1 MAHATLQDV
10 TDSLGRPIVGAEAT
24 QVLGWLDKI
33 ERIISR
39 KLGDLDALISDGRL
53 SAELLVDVETEA
65 VIRKVKNPDGKV
77 AEGIDDYNYRLNENA
92 RKGELFLTDDEW
104 ALLAPGSPSGAWTIS
119 PYGSTRRRGS
129 WVHPDVWVP
138 LP

>member
-33 ERIISR
+33 ERIIAR

-77 AEGIDDYNYRLNENA
+77 SEGIDDYNYRLNENA
-92 RKGELFLTDDEW
+92 RKGDLFLTDEEW
-104 ALLAPGSPSGAWTIS
+104 ALIS
-119 PYGSTRRRGS
+119 PDLPATLGGAYS
-129 WVHPDVWVP
+129 VP
-138 LP
+138 LGAPWGAP

>member
-1 MAHATLQDV
+1 MAHAILQDV

-39 KLGDLDALISDGRL
+39 KLGDLDVLISDGRL

-77 AEGIDDYNYRLNENA
+77 SEGIDDYNYRLNENA
-92 RKGELFLTDDEW
+92 RKGDLFLTDEEW
-104 ALLAPGSPSGAWTIS
+104 ALIS
-119 PYGSTRRRGS
+119 PDLPATLGGAYS
-129 WVHPDVWVP
+129 VP
-138 LP
+138 LGAPWSMP

>member
-24 QVLGWLDKI
+24 QVSGWLDKI

-65 VIRKVKNPDGKV
+65 VIRKIKNPDGKV

-92 RKGELFLTDDEW
+92 RKGDLFLTEEEW
-104 ALLAPGSPSGAWTIS
+104 ALIS
-119 PYGSTRRRGS
+119 PDLPATLGGAYS
-129 WVHPDVWVP
+129 VP
-138 LP
+138 LGAPWSTP

>member
-1 MAHATLQDV
+1 MAHAILQDV

-39 KLGDLDALISDGRL
+39 KLGDLDVLISDGRL

-77 AEGIDDYNYRLNENA
+77 SEGIDDYNYRLNENA
-92 RKGELFLTDDEW
+92 RKGDLFLTDEEW
-104 ALLAPGSPSGAWTIS
+104 ALIS
-119 PYGSTRRRGS
+119 PDLPATLGGAYS
-129 WVHPDVWVP
+129 VP
-138 LP
+138 LGAPWGAP

>member
-1 MAHATLQDV
+1 MAHAILQDV

-33 ERIISR
+33 ERIVSR
-39 KLGDLDALISDGRL
+39 KLGDLDVLISDGRL

-77 AEGIDDYNYRLNENA
+77 SEGIDDYNYRLNENA
-92 RKGELFLTDDEW
+92 RKGDLFLTDEEW
-104 ALLAPGSPSGAWTIS
+104 ALIS
-119 PYGSTRRRGS
+119 PDLPATLGGAYS
-129 WVHPDVWVP
+129 VP
-138 LP
+138 LGAPWGTP

>member
-1 MAHATLQDV
+1 MAHAILQDV

-33 ERIISR
+33 ERIVSR
-39 KLGDLDALISDGRL
+39 KLGDLDVLISDGRL

-77 AEGIDDYNYRLNENA
+77 SEGIDDYNYRLNENA
-92 RKGELFLTDDEW
+92 RKGDLFLTDEEW
-104 ALLAPGSPSGAWTIS
+104 ALIS
-119 PYGSTRRRGS
+119 PDLPATLGGAYS
-129 WVHPDVWVP
+129 VP
-138 LP
+138 LGAPWGAP

>member
-1 MAHATLQDV
+1 MAHAILQDV

-33 ERIISR
+33 ERIVSR

-77 AEGIDDYNYRLNENA
+77 SEGIDDYNYRLNENA
-92 RKGELFLTDDEW
+92 RKGDLFLTDDEW

>member
-1 MAHATLQDV
+1 MAHAILQDV

-33 ERIISR
+33 ERIIAR

-77 AEGIDDYNYRLNENA
+77 SEGIDDYNYRLNENA
-92 RKGELFLTDDEW
+92 RKGDLFLTDEEW
-104 ALLAPGSPSGAWTIS
+104 ALIS
-119 PYGSTRRRGS
+119 PDLPATLGGAYS
-129 WVHPDVWVP
+129 VP
-138 LP
+138 LGAPWGAP

>member
-1 MAHATLQDV
+1 MAHAILQDV
-10 TDSLGRPIVGAEAT
+10 TDSHGRPIDGAEAT
-24 QVLGWLDKI
+24 QALGWLDKI

-77 AEGIDDYNYRLNENA
+77 SEGIDDYNYRLNENA
-92 RKGELFLTDDEW
+92 RKGDLFLTDEEW
-104 ALLAPGSPSGAWTIS
+104 ALIS
-119 PYGSTRRRGS
+119 PDLPATLGGAYS
-129 WVHPDVWVP
+129 VP
-138 LP
+138 LGAPWGTP

>member
-1 MAHATLQDV
+1 MAHAILQDV

-39 KLGDLDALISDGRL
+39 KLGDLNALISDGRL
-53 SAELLVDVETEA
+53 SVELLVDVETEA

-77 AEGIDDYNYRLNENA
+77 SEGIDDYNYRLNENA
-92 RKGELFLTDDEW
+92 RKGDLFLTDEEW
-104 ALLAPGSPSGAWTIS
+104 ALIS
-119 PYGSTRRRGS
+119 PDLPATLGGAYS
-129 WVHPDVWVP
+129 VP
-138 LP
+138 LGAPWGAP

>member
-10 TDSLGRPIVGAEAT
+10 TDSLGRPIVGAEST
-24 QVLGWLDKI
+24 QVNGWLDKI

-53 SAELLVDVETEA
+53 SAELLADVETEA
-65 VIRKVKNPDGKV
+65 VIRKIKNPDGKV

-92 RKGELFLTDDEW
+92 RKGDLFLTEEEW
-104 ALLAPGSPSGAWTIS
+104 ALIS
-119 PYGSTRRRGS
+119 PDLPATLGGAYS
-129 WVHPDVWVP
+129 VP
-138 LP
+138 LGAPWSMP